1 MTQRRREMER
11 IEVVALCAQ
20 YDLKGLYGPYFEAA
34 HPELRLLA
42 PEEVADPAAIRH
54 AFAFVP
60 APDAFDA
67 YPNLE
72 LVSSAGAGVDG
83 LLRTPSLRDGLA
95 VSRLVVPEQAEMI
108 AGFAIWHI
116 VGFHREMAR
125 YRALQADGLW
135 REVNRAAP
143 SEMPVG
149 LLGFGHIAATLG
161 RALRALGHP
170 VLAYGSRARVEDG
183 IEVLSGPEGLAR
195 VLGEARAVVNLL
207 PLTDATKGILNAAR
221 FAQMRGDAILVQ
233 LGRGGHLVEADLLAA
248 LEAGQLAHAALDVF
262 ETEPLPRDHPFW
274 AHPKVTVTPHVAGE
288 ASSPALVRYVAE
300 GILAFERGEAPR
312 GLVDRARGY

>member
-1 MTQRRREMER
+1 MAQ

-42 PEEVADPAAIRH
+42 PEEVPDPAAIRH

-67 YPNLE
+67 YPNLQM
-72 LVSSAGAGVDG
+72 VSSAGAGVDG
-83 LLRTPSLRDGLA
+83 LLRNPSLRADLA
-95 VSRLVVPEQAEMI
+95 ISRLVVPEQAEMI

-125 YRALQADGLW
+125 YAALQGAAEW
-135 REVNRAAP
+135 RAVNRSAP

-161 RALRALGHP
+161 RALKALGHP

-195 VLGEARAVVNLL
+195 MLSEARAVVNLL
-207 PLTDATKGILNAAR
+207 PLTDATFGLLNAET
-221 FAQMRGDAILVQ
+221 FAQMRADAILVQ

-248 LEAGQLAHAALDVF
+248 LAAGRPAHAALDVF
-262 ETEPLPRDHPFW
+262 ETEPLPADHPFW
-274 AHPKVTVTPHVAGE
+274 AHPQITVTPHVAGE
-288 ASSPALVRYVAE
+288 ASSPTLVRHIAE
-300 GILAFERGEAPR
+300 GILAFERGEAPS